1 MLGFSP
7 LASAPLGDDGV
18 AGPVLNADIQL
29 AASSALAASAEIIRD
44 VSEVIAGQSAVSVT
58 AIRSLAS
65 TISVVAVSEMSV
77 ACLRL
82 ADVSVTLPAL
92 FALST
97 GSICVKNV
105 SAFAT
110 CVSDLTFNGQTTKNS
125 GNIYGL
131 CISDLSTTAYYIRQ
145 AAPQIAANSSLV
157 AQMRLKWEDT
167 AAQPE
172 IWIASENT
180 AGTWV
185 PQAAHGETWSTIGS
199 MAA

>member
-1 MLGFSP
+1 MLGFHP
-7 LASAPLGDDGV
+7 LAAAPLGDDGV
-18 AGPVLNADIQL
+18 SGLILNEEIQIS
-29 AASSALAASAEIIRD
+29 ANSALTVYVEIIRD
-44 VSEVIAGQSAVSVT
+44 VSEVIAAMSAASVT
-58 AIRSLAS
+58 VVRPLAS
-65 TISVVAVSEMSV
+65 TISVAAVSEMSV

-82 ADVSVTLPAL
+82 ADASVTLPAL

-110 CVSDLTFNGQTTKNS
+110 CVSDLTANSLTTQNS

-131 CISDLSTTAYYIRQ
+131 CVSDLSATTYYIRQ
-145 AAPQIAANSSLV
+145 AAPQISANSSLV

-172 IWIASENT
+172 IWTASENT
-180 AGTWV
+180 AGIWV
-185 PQAAHGETWSTIGS
+185 PQASQPETWSTIS
-199 MAA
+199 TMAA